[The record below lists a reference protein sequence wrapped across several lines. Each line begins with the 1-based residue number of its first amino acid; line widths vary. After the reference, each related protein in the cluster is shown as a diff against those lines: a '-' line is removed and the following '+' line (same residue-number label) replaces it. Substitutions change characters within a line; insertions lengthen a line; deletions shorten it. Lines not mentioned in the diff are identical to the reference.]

1 MADWEIEADR
11 LDLSNPSTVN
21 AVVYGREAE
30 SVDVVDVMELTHSVY
45 QVQWMS
51 FVPGTRYF

>member
-1 MADWEIEADR
+1 MAGWEIESDR
-11 LDLSNPSTVN
+11 LDLSNPSTGY
-21 AVVYGREAE
+21 AMVYGREAE
-30 SVDVVDVMELTHSVY
+30 FVDVMDLTHSVY